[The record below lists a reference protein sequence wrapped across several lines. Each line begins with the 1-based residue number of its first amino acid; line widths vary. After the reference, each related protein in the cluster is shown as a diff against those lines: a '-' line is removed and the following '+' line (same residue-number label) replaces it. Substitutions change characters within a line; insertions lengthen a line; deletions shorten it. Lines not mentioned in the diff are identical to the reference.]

1 MNLTA
6 RQWKRVI
13 VAFLVTLT
21 LLAVFSTAKLMAAST
36 LEDGEYTVE
45 YEILKGDPKDDS
57 TSLANGYWNQPA
69 TVIVKNG
76 AITVRTV
83 INKDA
88 WVIEFAT
95 KQGSSFVDAK
105 VVSRDTKNDS
115 RVVEFGVSSLEQ
127 DLVSSMT
134 VDIPS
139 INYYHSY
146 EARFRFYPDTLKLVK
161 AAESEAKATPEPTAK
176 PTSTPTPTAN
186 SGSTSS
192 PTKEAT
198 ATTKPTA
205 TVSSSNNSSSQGSA
219 SEPKQGSKDQAT
231 SGSSTT
237 GSSTTGSTSSG
248 SSTGGNATGSV
259 AGAAA
264 GGNAAGSNSGA
275 AADATTDDT
284 ATDATAGEASSTAV
298 SEATGADEPGE
309 TPEDKGVAEGN
320 VEQAG
325 QADGDEEG
333 NNAAEP
339 NSNSVESTEEVEITT
354 ASSAEVVEVEE
365 NESGSTTLVILI
377 IAIAALFVIG
387 SIVWIVRK
395 GKVNKK

>member
-1 MNLTA
+1 MNLAA

-76 AITVRTV
+76 AITVRTE
-83 INKDA
+83 INKSA
-88 WVIEFAT
+88 WVIQFET
-95 KQGSSFVDAK
+95 KQGSSFVEAK
-105 VVSRDTKNDS
+105 VASSNKKNDS
-115 RVVEFGVSSLEQ
+115 RVVEFPISSLEK
-127 DLVSSMT
+127 DHVSYMT
-134 VDIPS
+134 VDIPD
-139 INYYHSY
+139 IDYYHSY

-192 PTKEAT
+192 PSKEAT

-219 SEPKQGSKDQAT
+219 SEPKQGSKEQAT

-259 AGAAA
+259 AGAAV

-298 SEATGADEPGE
+298 SEATGADEQGE
-309 TPEDKGVAEGN
+309 TPEDEGVAEGN

-354 ASSAEVVEVEE
+354 SSAEVVEVEE
-365 NESGSTTLVILI
+365 NESDSTTLVILL

-387 SIVWIVRK
+387 SIIWIVRK